1 MLRLHRLVRFVPIL
15 LQKSAYRRRGTLMP
29 FFAAVA
35 FHPRD
40 CAGDLRST
48 LLTLATLR
56 SAQRGDWWWRPGDQ
70 LGQPAEV
77 LSNRSQRELELGTAW
92 PAQSQP
98 VEPKYTFQMRK
109 QHFDTFPVAA

>member
-1 MLRLHRLVRFVPIL
+1 MPNGGFAPIL
-15 LQKSAYRRRGTLMP
+15 LQKSACRRRGTAGAI
-29 FFAAVA
+29 FEVVRH
-35 FHPRD
+35 HPLD

-56 SAQRGDWWWRPGDQ
+56 SAQSGDRWWPGDQ
-70 LGQPAEV
+70 LGKPAKV

-98 VEPKYTFQMRK
+98 AEPKYTFQTQK
-109 QHFDTFPVAA
+109 QHLDTFPVAA